1 MIDDYGKK
9 NPEQSKQYTDHQHKK
24 YRFGMFILRFPS
36 ILSIQPPT
44 VNQIEVAAFIQGW
57 FIGALIGAA
66 LGGIFM
72 STIAS

>member
-9 NPEQSKQYTDHQHKK
+9 NPEQSKQYTDHHHKK
-24 YRFGMFILRFPS
+24 YRFGLFILGFSR
-36 ILSIQPPT
+36 LSIQPPT

-66 LGGIFM
+66 LGGIFI
-72 STIAS
+72 STTTS